1 MPKVSVV
8 VAVYNAQQ
16 WLPHFFAC
24 LQKQTLKDFEVLLVD
39 DCSTDG
45 SVAMIRE
52 MSGFDPRFK
61 LLPQPENMGAGPAR
75 NRGIMEAAGETL
87 CFADPD
93 DQLPENSLEVRYN
106 AYKKHNA
113 IVRACHGE
121 FTNDGILLNQE
132 TRPERFPDICKP
144 VDYVKHSTVGLFF
157 CAHWAWLFPTDLLR
171 RKKIFNGLNMRTA
184 EDIVFLA
191 RLFFHIP
198 RMVWI
203 PDTVYYWVKRSDS
216 LSSTVYSAEHY
227 VNYLQCCEVFYEE
240 AAKAGQLRIADMFFN
255 EYLSTY
261 IPNLLNSICDE
272 NNDEED
278 AQDFVI
284 QMARINTIYRVI
296 SRNIENIQK
305 NIMGNVGLFQLWDVL
320 QSKDPSAITRLVQA
334 HTRFKEL
341 KNNNN

>member
-39 DCSTDG
+39 DCSTDE
-45 SVAMIRE
+45 SAAMIKE
-52 MSGFDPRFK
+52 MSGFNSRFK
-61 LLPQPENMGAGPAR
+61 LLQQPENMGAGPAR

-121 FTNDGILLNQE
+121 FTNDGRLINQE
-132 TRPERFPDICKP
+132 TRPEWVPDICRP
-144 VDYVKHSTVGLFF
+144 VDIVKRSSVGDFL

-171 RKKIFNGLNMRTA
+171 RNKIFNGENMRTA

-191 RLFFHIP
+191 RLFFHIT

-203 PDTVYYWVKRSDS
+203 PDTVYCWVKRGGS
-216 LSSTVYSAEHY
+216 LSNTAYSAEHY
-227 VNYLQCCEVFYEE
+227 VNYFQCCDVFYEE
-240 AAKAGQLRIADMFFN
+240 AAKAGQLRIADMFFDK
-255 EYLSTY
+255 YLASF
-261 IPNLLNSICDE
+261 IPHLLMGVCKE
-272 NNDEED
+272 KNDEED
-278 AQDFVI
+278 AQEVVI
-284 QMARINTIYRVI
+284 EMARISALYNVLP
-296 SRNIENIQK
+296 RNLENIQK
-305 NIMGNVGLFQLWDVL
+305 NIMDNVGLFELWVIL
-320 QSKDPSAITRLVQA
+320 QSKDPSAVARMVQA
-334 HTRFKEL
+334 QTRYKEL
-341 KNNNN
+341 KRKL